1 MKERT
6 TSVRGGLD
14 DCDDCDDRDDRD
26 GAVGVVGDRMT

>member
-6 TSVRGGLD
+6 TSVRGGVD